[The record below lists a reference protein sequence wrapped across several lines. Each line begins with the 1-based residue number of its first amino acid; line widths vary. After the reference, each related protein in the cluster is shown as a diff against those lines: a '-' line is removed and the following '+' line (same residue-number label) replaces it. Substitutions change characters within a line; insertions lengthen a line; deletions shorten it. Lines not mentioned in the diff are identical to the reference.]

1 LSLPDLLEWF
11 SVWFIIQSVY
21 YLSSRDQCIVK
32 VHKVQECAGQ
42 EAKDPE
48 CDGLV
53 LKTSICHP
61 GKADTCHRKVEMIA
75 LYDKK
80 KKAARESI

>member
-1 LSLPDLLEWF
+1 
-11 SVWFIIQSVY
+11 
-21 YLSSRDQCIVK
+21 
-32 VHKVQECAGQ
+32 VQECAGQ